1 VIVLCVAAVVNL
13 GVILWTFHHRSTYAA
28 TARVLIGPSDAQAGG
43 TNGDVVS
50 LDEVA
55 TQRVIAV
62 SQPVLAA
69 AAKAL
74 GGSVSPGQLNSA
86 LSVQPDPG
94 TRVLA
99 FTVDTTD
106 AKKSAE
112 WANAISAAFVSYQ
125 KGQALAQSESS
136 RQELSDLSATL
147 AGRLTKLKRKLSR
160 PRNATN
166 TTMQAEYRA
175 LQTQIGQVS
184 AQLQALGSP
193 LGGSTTAAAM
203 IDTATAPT
211 SSTTRPILNA
221 VLGLVLGLL
230 LGVTVALLVGSLET
244 TWQRR
249 RA

>member
-1 VIVLCVAAVVNL
+1 MY
-13 GVILWTFHHRSTYAA
+13 SA

-43 TNGDVVS
+43 SNGDVVS

-74 GGSVSPGQLNSA
+74 GGQVGPGQLQSA

-99 FTVDTTD
+99 FTVETTD
-106 AKKSAE
+106 AKNSAE
-112 WANAISAAFVSYQ
+112 WANAISNAFVSYQ

-147 AGRLTKLKRKLSR
+147 AARLTKLKRKLSQ
-160 PRNATN
+160 PSNATN

-193 LGGSTTAAAM
+193 LGGSTTAAAT
-203 IDTATAPT
+203 IDTAKPPT
-211 SSTTRPILNA
+211 KSTSRPLLNA
-221 VLGLVLGLL
+221 ALGLVLGVL
-230 LGVTVALLVGSLET
+230 LGVAVALLVGSLQT
-244 TWQRR
+244 SGWQRR